1 MAKNVRLVKW
11 NGKKCLRSVES
22 QETRRLKKAAIHF
35 VNQTKKNI
43 GTKGSKCGK
52 NTGGRSNP
60 NEFPKLEC
68 GQLRNSMTFEVKKL
82 KALAGTNVKHGK
94 FLELGTSRMSP
105 RPFLR
110 PTLKAER
117 GRIKKII
124 AGKKLK
130 GF

>member
-22 QETRRLKKAAIHF
+22 QETKRLKKAAIHF
-35 VNQTKKNI
+35 TNAVKKNI
-43 GTKGSKCGK
+43 STKGSKCGK
-52 NTGGRSNP
+52 NTGGRSKPGAFP
-60 NEFPKLEC
+60 NVEC
-68 GQLRNSMTFEVKKL
+68 GQLRNSMTFEIKKL
-82 KALAGTNVKHGK
+82 KALAGTNLKHGLY
-94 FLELGTSRMSP
+94 LEKGTSQMSP
-105 RPFLR
+105 RPFLQ

-117 GRIKKII
+117 GRIRKIL